1 MQQPSPSPT
10 SDSTS
15 VVATRRPPGSSS
27 LGETKEIRKGSESY
41 RPPTELAVQQSF
53 TACPTSPPGEPGVSF
68 ARDVL
73 IDLPR
78 SSTQGEQYMTTRWLK
93 RTVMIGCLAAG
104 SIPLAASA
112 QTSGSTSTGSSAS
125 SQSSTSKMDDKSKT
139 DSSSLGAGGS
149 GTTGSGSSTTPS
161 STGGSGDQTATGSAS
176 GRSNPPPNSPDA
188 PPSASG
194 TGSSTDTASPPA
206 KRPNKPNS
214 SGR

>member
-1 MQQPSPSPT
+1 MQQPSPSTT

-41 RPPTELAVQQSF
+41 RPPHRASGSAVLHRV
-53 TACPTSPPGEPGVSF
+53 PTSPPGEPGVSF

-93 RTVMIGCLAAG
+93 RTVMIGCLATG

-112 QTSGSTSTGSSAS
+112 QTSGSTSTGSGAS

-149 GTTGSGSSTTPS
+149 GTTGTGSSTTPS
-161 STGGSGDQTATGSAS
+161 GTGGSGDQSATGSAS
-176 GRSNPPPNSPDA
+176 GRSNLPPNSPDA

-194 TGSSTDTASPPA
+194 TGSSTDTVSPPA
-206 KRPNKPNS
+206 KPPNKPKS